1 MDWNWSNVF
10 LAGMGAVVFFGVL
23 REIEKLKKHLH
34 TEDLTPTRKWKKA
47 ISGPRYVP
55 KHKPDQVSEYADED
69 DRRFYRDFAPVA
81 DYLNH
86 VYEDSPWSFENTGRL
101 ESKGF
106 ETNAEREIEIRYN
119 QQKTGWI
126 KLSSID
132 YGHERF
138 GDISAELSLIN
149 GRTFGG
155 YEVYRLAQTIGRIV
169 TDTPDERRENKT
181 NTMAAMINVMWQVGE
196 EAIGNPEIELSFEGK
211 AEWYLTV
218 YLPKH
223 AQPQTGP

>member
-1 MDWNWSNVF
+1 MDWNWYQTVAVIALIFSAGTAWE
-10 LAGMGAVVFFGVL
+10 LAKL
-23 REIEKLKKHLH
+23 RKHLH
-34 TEDLTPTRKWKKA
+34 MEDLTPTRKWKKA
-47 ISGPRYVP
+47 ISGPRYLP

-86 VYEDSPWSFENTGRL
+86 VYEDSPWSFENSGRL
-101 ESKGF
+101 ETRVF
-106 ETNAEREIEIRYN
+106 EASEREIEIRYN

-126 KLSSID
+126 KLSSIH
-132 YGHERF
+132 YGDEHF
-138 GDISAELSLIN
+138 GDINAEFSLIN

-155 YEVYRLAQTIGRIV
+155 NEVFGLAQTIGRIV
-169 TDTPDERRENKT
+169 TDTPDERRKNKT

-196 EAIGNPEIELSFEGK
+196 ESIGNPEIELSFEGK

-223 AQPQTGP
+223 AQP